1 MAVFMY
7 SECLVSI
14 CPPSPNTFWRKILP
28 KSYLQRFHIG
38 EAANMTFYKVL
49 SSLQL
54 YLLYSLWKR
63 QKLYSQKTASKN
75 HGSRIGMFILG
86 VLCFE

>member
-14 CPPSPNTFWRKILP
+14 CPPSSPNTFWRKILP

-63 QKLYSQKTASKN
+63 QKLFTKN
-75 HGSRIGMFILG
+75 CFKESWLQNWNVHSRCFMF
-86 VLCFE
+86 